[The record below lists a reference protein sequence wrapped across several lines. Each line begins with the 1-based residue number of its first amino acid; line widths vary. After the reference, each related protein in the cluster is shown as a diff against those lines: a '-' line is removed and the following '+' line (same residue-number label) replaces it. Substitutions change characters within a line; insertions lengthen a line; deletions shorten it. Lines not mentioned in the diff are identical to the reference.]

1 MRRHRRAIRPPHATD
16 RYDLA
21 RMERT
26 LDILLQHNA
35 WATCELIGYCRCL
48 SDDELDRP
56 FEIGPGSVRK
66 TLKHV
71 VGAMQSW
78 ANRIGGE
85 PVASTAPSPSNE
97 SIDELLRRCNAAQA
111 ALRAAAERVS
121 REGRLD
127 EIMTFQPPGHA
138 EFHFTRASA
147 LVHVTTHGMHHR
159 GQVFNMLRQLGK
171 PIARDLD
178 PIDWELATRDSTDA

>member
-35 WATCELIGYCRCL
+35 WATCELIAYCRSL

-56 FEIGPGSVRK
+56 FEIGPGSIRQ
-66 TLKHV
+66 TLSHV
-71 VGAMQSW
+71 VGAMERW
-78 ANRIGGE
+78 AKRIGGE
-85 PVASTAPSPSNE
+85 ALESPPPSSSNE
-97 SIDELLRRCNAAQA
+97 SADELHRRCNAAQA
-111 ALRAAAERVS
+111 ALRAVAERVS

-127 EIMTFQPPGHA
+127 EVMSFQSPSHP

-159 GQVFNMLRQLGK
+159 
-171 PIARDLD
+171 
-178 PIDWELATRDSTDA
+178 